1 MDGVILINKEKGC
14 TSHDVVSKVKHLL
27 NEKVGHTGTLDP
39 NATGLLPILVGQ
51 GTKLS
56 YYLINHDKKYE
67 VTLKLGI
74 KTDTADAEGK
84 TIVEQ
89 NVDKAMLDK
98 AEIEKVLS
106 SFVGKQKQVPPMY
119 SAIKVNGKKL
129 YEYARKNIN
138 VEIQP
143 REIEIYTIELNEINE
158 EKHEIK
164 FVVECSKGTYIR
176 SLCEDIAEKLG
187 TVGYMKELNRTK
199 VGMFDMKDSI
209 KIEELEENKENTE
222 FLKQHIISVEDLF
235 IKLYGEENKVTLNE
249 KKLGHFLN
257 GVRLTF
263 DLPDGEYRVYN
274 EEGAFIGTGSV
285 RNKLLKRE
293 IVTWISFFSFWGQ
306 VSRRT
311 FLRFG
316 DRSRSEKSLQKYY
329 NKFSQKNHEN
339 SIEKINLIW

>member
-14 TSHDVVSKVKHLL
+14 TSHDVVSKVKYLL

-56 YYLINHDKKYE
+56 YYLINHDKEYE

-74 KTDTADAEGK
+74 KTDTADAKGK

-106 SFVGKQKQVPPMY
+106 PFVGKQKQVPPMY

-143 REIEIYTIELNEINE
+143 REIEIYTIELNEINK

-199 VGMFDMKDSI
+199 VGMFDIKDSI
-209 KIEELEENKENTE
+209 KIGELEENKENTE

-274 EEGAFIGTGSV
+274 EAGAFIGTGSV

-293 IVTWISFFSFWGQ
+293 IVT
-306 VSRRT
+306 
-311 FLRFG
+311 
-316 DRSRSEKSLQKYY
+316 
-329 NKFSQKNHEN
+329 
-339 SIEKINLIW
+339 